1 MAAAHK
7 NLVLAAY
14 RRKVAQKN
22 GARLAAEANEAARRE
37 SMRNHPSNYR
47 AQESPPALPGA
58 S

>member
-7 NLVLAAY
+7 RLVLAAY
-14 RRKVAQKN
+14 RRKLAQKN
-22 GARLAAEANEAARRE
+22 GAGLADEAREAARRE

-47 AQESPPALPGA
+47 AQEGRPVLPAA